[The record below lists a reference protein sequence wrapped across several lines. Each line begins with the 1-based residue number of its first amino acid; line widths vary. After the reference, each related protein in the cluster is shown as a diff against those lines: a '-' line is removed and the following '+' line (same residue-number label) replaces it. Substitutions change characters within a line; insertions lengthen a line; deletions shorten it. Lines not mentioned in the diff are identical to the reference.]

1 MPMLNRREFC
11 HWTVTAGVVCG
22 ALPPIAATV
31 VAQDKDKASKPEDI
45 PAAFQVKFETS
56 KGDFVVE
63 VHRDWSPNGAA
74 RFYDAVQAG
83 FYNNCRFFRVIPGF
97 MVQWGINGDP
107 KIQDKWRDANIPD
120 DKPTGENRKSN
131 KRGFITYAKSSRPN
145 SRTTQLF
152 INYGNNSRLDA
163 DGFTPFGEVIEGM
176 DVVDKINAKN
186 GERPNQGT
194 IQEQG
199 NAYLNKQFPD
209 LDYIKKATIVE
220 AAK

>member
-11 HWTVTAGVVCG
+11 HWTVTAGVAGG
-22 ALPPIAATV
+22 ALPLIAATV
-31 VAQDKDKASKPEDI
+31 AAQDKDKASKPEDI
-45 PAAFQVKFETS
+45 PTTFQVKFETS
-56 KGDFVVE
+56 KGDVLVE
-63 VHRDWSPNGAA
+63 VHRDWSPHGAA
-74 RFYDAVQAG
+74 RFYDAVKTG
-83 FYNNCRFFRVIPGF
+83 FYNDCRFFRVVPGF

-107 KIQDKWRDANIPD
+107 KVQDKWRDANIPD
-120 DKPTGENRKSN
+120 DRPTGENRKSN
-131 KRGFITYAKSSRPN
+131 KRGFITYAKSGRPN

-176 DVVDKINAKN
+176 DVVDKINAKH
-186 GERPNQGT
+186 GERPNQGA

-199 NAYLNKQFPD
+199 NAYLNKQFSD

-220 AAK
+220 NSK